1 MSPDVFAILP
11 DVVWYLT
18 QNGRDMWCRVP
29 YGFFFSSAEAAAAFA
44 PLMHSAYEL
53 QPTGV
58 PAKELVS
65 PEGLA
70 VMRELNVTR
79 IFLDPQI
86 DPASALCAC
95 VPEPPTRQSIP
106 SKHSIMSTCSRYPF
120 SPQGGP
126 PAPT

>member
-1 MSPDVFAILP
+1 MPCQVKLWSIAEMSPDVFAILP

-44 PLMHSAYEL
+44 PLMHSVYEL

-86 DPASALCAC
+86 DPATGEVFGRILRIANEAN
-95 VPEPPTRQSIP
+95 
-106 SKHSIMSTCSRYPF
+106 
-120 SPQGGP
+120 
-126 PAPT
+126 